1 MDERV
6 VLVMSAA
13 YCYCR
18 QHQAVQPAFTA
29 RWKQAQLQRK
39 YDDQHESQPEVWH
52 GRAEQGKYHTRC
64 ILPCILMY
72 RSVNTERQGY
82 HYSDEHGGSAQ
93 QQGIRKTLHGGLE

>member
-13 YCYCR
+13 SPKPTVTPAA
-18 QHQAVQPAFTA
+18 QAVQPAFTA

-52 GRAEQGKYHTRC
+52 GRAE
-64 ILPCILMY
+64 
-72 RSVNTERQGY
+72 
-82 HYSDEHGGSAQ
+82 
-93 QQGIRKTLHGGLE
+93 